1 MFSLVRLPTR
11 EPWANLPLLPC
22 IQPAVCGLGLLP
34 DSGHLVF
41 VQTGRAVFQFWNGF
55 QTEIL
60 HTQCARSSG
69 NVLIS
74 INVDR
79 PVCRSGRDGLLGSD
93 DVLPLGD
100 VLAHEVLRE
109 EEGI

>member
-1 MFSLVRLPTR
+1 MHSTSSVWTWTPARFRAFGLRANWTCRLPVLERFSNRNPSYTK
-11 EPWANLPLLPC
+11 E
-22 IQPAVCGLGLLP
+22 
-34 DSGHLVF
+34 
-41 VQTGRAVFQFWNGF
+41 
-55 QTEIL
+55 
-60 HTQCARSSG
+60 QCARSSG

-79 PVCRSGRDGLLGSD
+79 PVCRSGRDVQLCSD
-93 DVLPLGD
+93 DVLLLGD